1 MNMSV
6 GDFCTREVVIVN
18 RESSIEQLA
27 QVMRQFHVGDV
38 VVVEERAGERIP
50 VGIVTDRDI
59 VIEVVAKGLAL
70 NTVTAGD
77 IMSYDLLLVR
87 EQEGLWDV
95 LGRMR
100 SRGVR
105 RVPVVNERGALVG
118 LITLDD
124 LLDLL
129 SEELGALAKLVR
141 REQAQEASGR
151 P

>member
-18 RESSIEQLA
+18 KESSIEELA
-27 QVMRQFHVGDV
+27 QVMRQYHVGDV
-38 VVVEERAGERIP
+38 VVAEERAGERIP

-105 RVPVVNERGALVG
+105 RVPVVNDRGALVG

>member
-1 MNMSV
+1 MSV

-18 RESSIEQLA
+18 KESSIEELA
-27 QVMRQFHVGDV
+27 QVMRQYHVGDV
-38 VVVEERAGERIP
+38 VVAEERAGERIP

-105 RVPVVNERGALVG
+105 RVPVVNDRGALVG

>member
-1 MNMSV
+1 MSV

-18 RESSIEQLA
+18 RESGIEQLA
-27 QVMRQFHVGDV
+27 QLMRQYHVGDV

-77 IMSYDLLLVR
+77 IMSYDLLVVR

-105 RVPVVNERGALVG
+105 RVPVVNERGALAG